1 MQEYKRSKK
10 IFIELR
16 DRLSKPK
23 IKEVRKDHLY
33 RKENKKKKEIE

>member
-1 MQEYKRSKK
+1 MQEQKRSKN

-23 IKEVRKDHLY
+23 IKKVRKDHLY
-33 RKENKKKKEIE
+33 RIENEKNKRD

>member
-1 MQEYKRSKK
+1 MQEQKRSKK

-23 IKEVRKDHLY
+23 IKKVRKDHLY
-33 RKENKKKKEIE
+33 RIENEKNKRD

>member
-1 MQEYKRSKK
+1 MQEQKSSKK

-23 IKEVRKDHLY
+23 IKEVRKDPLY
-33 RKENKKKKEIE
+33 RIENEKNKRD

>member
-1 MQEYKRSKK
+1 MQEQKSSKK

-33 RKENKKKKEIE
+33 RIENEKNKRD